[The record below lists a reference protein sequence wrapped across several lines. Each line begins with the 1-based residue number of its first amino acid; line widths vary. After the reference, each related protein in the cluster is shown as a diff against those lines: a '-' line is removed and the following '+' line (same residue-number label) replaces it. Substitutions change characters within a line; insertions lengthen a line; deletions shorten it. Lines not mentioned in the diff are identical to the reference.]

1 MTLSTRPFNLLAIDT
16 TGAPLSLAL
25 QSGDRVYAFDRELAR
40 PHDETLLPQATRLL
54 KKARMAWHDLD
65 AVAVASGP
73 GRFTGIRIGM
83 SFAAV
88 LASRLEIPAL
98 ALSRFEALVA
108 KTPGES
114 ICAVLPGWRDE
125 MFYQLFRR
133 NGRGIRPA
141 QLPVWASPKE
151 WAQAR
156 QGFAARGAVFAEAE
170 VRAQDLLACAA
181 RLLGR
186 KRRPPFEPLYLKP
199 ASYELKHKAG
209 APR

>member
-1 MTLSTRPFNLLAIDT
+1 MTLSTHPFNLLAIDT
-16 TGAPLSLAL
+16 TGTPLSLAL
-25 QSGDRVYAFDRELAR
+25 QSGNRIFSFDRELAR
-40 PHDETLLPQATRLL
+40 PHDETLLPQAARLL
-54 KKARMAWHDLD
+54 KKARLAWRDLD
-65 AVAVASGP
+65 ALAVASGP

-88 LASRLEIPAL
+88 LAGRMGIPAL
-98 ALSRFEALVA
+98 ALSRFEALAA

-114 ICAVLPGWRDE
+114 VCAVLPGWRDE

-141 QLPVWASPKE
+141 QPPVWASPQQ

-156 QGFAARGAVFAEAE
+156 RAFAARGAVFAEAA

-186 KRRPPFEPLYLKP
+186 QRRSPFEPLYLKP

-209 APR
+209 ARR